1 MDVNYELGP
10 ESVAS
15 TITSHTSGW
24 ASFFSSCS
32 LMVKPLGYG
41 SASVEFN
48 VMFKANAKRT
58 KNRIVSSVSLLTASE
73 IGGKRESV
81 VAAAAANLTA
91 KSLSSTAPTPKK
103 GNSETS
109 TPALGPPPSTSVSN
123 KQSFYVTLHID
134 FD

>member
-1 MDVNYELGP
+1 
-10 ESVAS
+10 
-15 TITSHTSGW
+15 
-24 ASFFSSCS
+24 
-32 LMVKPLGYG
+32 MVKPLGYG

-58 KNRIVSSVSLLTASE
+58 KNRIVSSVPLLTVSE
-73 IGGKRESV
+73 VGGKRESV
-81 VAAAAANLTA
+81 VAAAAAANLTA

-123 KQSFYVTLHID
+123 KQSSYVTLHID